1 VIKGV
6 LLDPGMLLSL
16 EESGFEPRDAI
27 ISVSGD
33 LGRILSMMAGCNVRE
48 EGELGA
54 VYRGGEEHSESLV
67 SIPYLAMVS
76 SCTQLPVLRGES
88 ILL

>member
-1 VIKGV
+1 
-6 LLDPGMLLSL
+6 
-16 EESGFEPRDAI
+16 
-27 ISVSGD
+27 
-33 LGRILSMMAGCNVRE
+33 MMAECNVKE

-54 VYRGGEEHSESLV
+54 VYRGGEERSESLV